1 MNATLLASL
10 LAASA
15 SAQVMDLSCMEATRH
30 KADEMIKG
38 YERDGVR
45 PESGVFREV
54 RQWSQEV
61 EREGKAAQDRISASW
76 SAAQRE
82 ADGAESVRAVAALAR
97 SGPDAYSAQGTR
109 EAAEARA
116 RWQEARRDETNER
129 MYRDAQALSNVAEA
143 LRGQRR
149 WNAREIELK
158 EKLYGEEPPSDA
170 MAKHE
175 QAARDEFER
184 RWGARPGGDERV
196 QKVAGRLAA
205 MAAVAES
212 MQLGV
217 HDAAVGGKGWDNEL
231 APVRVVMQAVD
242 LHQLHGDMAV
252 RHVQQVAPPVEL
264 RRQAL
269 GETGT
274 TGAALMEEAS
284 RAAAVG
290 AQNLL
295 QAEVA
300 VRDLRELVSAVP
312 RPPAEPAEQEKWAR
326 KAQEAVAGKA
336 SEQKKK
342 PWTKVYVK

>member
-1 MNATLLASL
+1 MSATLLAAL
-10 LAASA
+10 VAASA

-30 KADEMIKG
+30 KADEMLAG
-38 YERDGVR
+38 YRRDGVAV
-45 PESGVFREV
+45 ESGVFAEV
-54 RQWSQEV
+54 KRWSQDV
-61 EREGKAAQDRISASW
+61 EREGKAAQERISRSW
-76 SAAQRE
+76 SEAQRE
-82 ADGAESVRAVAALAR
+82 ADGAQAVRDAAERAR
-97 SGPDAYSAQGTR
+97 GGPDAYSAQGTR

-129 MYRDAQALSNVAEA
+129 MYRDPRALADVSEA
-143 LRGQRR
+143 LRGQQR

-170 MAKHE
+170 RAKQE
-175 QAARDEFER
+175 QAARREIER
-184 RWGARPGGDERV
+184 RWGRPAGDGRV
-196 QKVAGRLAA
+196 LEAAGRLAA
-205 MAAVAES
+205 MAAVGES

-217 HDAAVGGKGWDNEL
+217 HDAAVGGKGWDDAIE
-231 APVRVVMQAVD
+231 PVRVMMKAVD
-242 LHQLHGDMAV
+242 LNHLHGDMAV

-269 GETGT
+269 REPGSS
-274 TGAALMEEAS
+274 GAALMEEAS

-290 AQNLL
+290 VQNLL

-300 VRDLRELVSAVP
+300 ARDLRAVVSAI
-312 RPPAEPAEQEKWAR
+312 PPMPTEPAEQEKWAR

-336 SEQKKK
+336 EEQARK